1 MTHILHD
8 PAHDAWLR
16 AQAHALID
24 TFRPS
29 VQAGRIATLG
39 LDGRPLPD
47 PVQEL
52 HTVTRLVHSFAL
64 AKAFGAAD
72 VDGVIDVGMEQLLT
86 RHRDAE
92 HGGYVWS
99 VDGTGVADG
108 TKLAYG
114 HVFVLLAASSALT
127 AGHPDARR
135 LLDDVLDILD
145 RHYWD
150 EEAGLF
156 RDEFTR
162 DWQPFSSYRGMN
174 ANMHGVEALL
184 TAHEATGDAR
194 HLQRAGRILD
204 FFTTRIAPNQGWRI
218 PEHYTETWE
227 VDAAYSGNP
236 MFRPAGTTPGHSLE
250 LGRLLLQHWD
260 LTGRRDPDGP
270 RRARRL
276 VEQAQTDAW
285 RPDGGFV
292 YTLGR
297 DGQVAIPDRY
307 WWPVTEGIGALSALI
322 KADPQPQDAAWY
334 DRLWTFADRH
344 LIDHAQGG
352 WFPELDEEG
361 KPVSRQFLGKPDI
374 YHALQATLLP
384 LVPGLS
390 RLAAELAD
398 HQAGGKT

>member
-29 VQAGRIATLG
+29 VQPDRIATLG
-39 LDGRPLPD
+39 LDGCPLSD

-52 HTVTRLVHSFAL
+52 HTVTRIVHSFAL
-64 AKAFGAAD
+64 AKAFGAPD
-72 VDGVIDVGMEQLLT
+72 VDSVIDAGMAQLLT
-86 RHRDAE
+86 RHRDTE

-99 VDGTGVADG
+99 VDDTGVADG

-135 LLDDVLDILD
+135 LLDDVLEVLD

-184 TAHEATGDAR
+184 TAHEATGDPR

-204 FFTTRIAPNQGWRI
+204 FFTTRMAPNHGWRI

-227 VDAAYSGNP
+227 VDAAYAGNP

-260 LTGRRDPDGP
+260 LTGRQDPDAP

-276 VEQAQTDAW
+276 IEQAFTDAW
-285 RPDGGFV
+285 RADGGFV
-292 YTLGR
+292 YTLGL

-307 WWPVTEGIGALSALI
+307 WWPVTEGIGAMSALI
-322 KADPQPQDAAWY
+322 KADPQPQDALWY
-334 DRLWTFADRH
+334 DRLWTFADQH
-344 LIDHAQGG
+344 LIDHVQGG

-361 KPVSRQFLGKPDI
+361 QPVSRQFLGKPDI

-384 LVPGLS
+384 LTPGLS
-390 RLAAELAD
+390 RLAAELS
-398 HQAGGKT
+398 GR